1 MEAFKEL
8 ESLGLVLPTPAYLI
22 GATLFG
28 IVGWIAFCR
37 GRKAST
43 GALTW
48 VGLVLML
55 YPYIVSETWMLWAIG
70 LALCCWVYAQ
80 WTP

>member
-1 MEAFKEL
+1 MEALKEL

-28 IVGWIAFCR
+28 IVGWIAFRR
-37 GRKAST
+37 GRNAST

-70 LALCCWVYAQ
+70 LALCGWVYAQ